1 MGGGFSCVAKGS
13 IHAGDKFDVSGEI
26 QMDAKAKQTAPE
38 KEKPSEEVDKK

>member
-26 QMDAKAKQTAPE
+26 QMDAKAKQPAPE
-38 KEKPSEEVDKK
+38 KEKTGKEDDKE